1 MKESQIAQI
10 YEKYLWDKCS
20 RTKYYERIRAW
31 LSPFEA
37 LKPIPKAERYKRRST
52 SLKFKEEMQ
61 RYTEHSEP
69 KVKRS
74 VFYTR
79 LYNWYTKEEAIK
91 LDFVHKPKKLPIVKE
106 LYHRPMKTP
115 IDRKSENQDL
125 KEIRITYKSEE
136 ADIMRK
142 QYEEMIEE
150 VKNQILYA
158 DVGDVAKLN
167 EKLTNLIQEYQ
178 TFISYNPNKNES
190 M

>member
-1 MKESQIAQI
+1 
-10 YEKYLWDKCS
+10 
-20 RTKYYERIRAW
+20 
-31 LSPFEA
+31 
-37 LKPIPKAERYKRRST
+37 
-52 SLKFKEEMQ
+52 
-61 RYTEHSEP
+61 
-69 KVKRS
+69 
-74 VFYTR
+74 
-79 LYNWYTKEEAIK
+79 
-91 LDFVHKPKKLPIVKE
+91 
-106 LYHRPMKTP
+106 MKTP

-178 TFISYNPNKNES
+178 TFISYNSNKNES

>member
-1 MKESQIAQI
+1 
-10 YEKYLWDKCS
+10 
-20 RTKYYERIRAW
+20 
-31 LSPFEA
+31 
-37 LKPIPKAERYKRRST
+37 
-52 SLKFKEEMQ
+52 
-61 RYTEHSEP
+61 
-69 KVKRS
+69 
-74 VFYTR
+74 
-79 LYNWYTKEEAIK
+79 
-91 LDFVHKPKKLPIVKE
+91 
-106 LYHRPMKTP
+106 MKTP

-167 EKLTNLIQEYQ
+167 EKLTNLVQEYQ
-178 TFISYNPNKNES
+178 TFISYNSKQNES